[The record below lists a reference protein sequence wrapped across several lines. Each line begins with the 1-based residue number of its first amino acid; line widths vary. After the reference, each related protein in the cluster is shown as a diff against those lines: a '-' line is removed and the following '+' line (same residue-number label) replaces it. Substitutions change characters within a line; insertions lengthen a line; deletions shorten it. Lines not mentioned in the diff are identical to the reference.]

1 MDLPTQARLK
11 TLRDLLGHRLVE
23 LRADLRAAEQER
35 LVLEEAGDRGVD
47 DWKDE
52 AMRGQLSAL
61 SDKQVERDR
70 EEMREVE
77 AALHRLDTGTYG
89 DCDGCG
95 EPIPLERLLVQS
107 AATRCAECQA
117 RYEEKA

>member
-23 LRADLRAAEQER
+23 LRADVRAAEQER
-35 LVLEEAGDRGVD
+35 LVLEEAGDRGD
-47 DWKDE
+47 DDRRDD

-61 SDKQVERDR
+61 SDKQEERDR

-77 AALHRLDTGTYG
+77 AALHRLGTGTYG
-89 DCDGCG
+89 DCDSCG
-95 EPIPLERLLVQS
+95 EPIPVERLLVQS
-107 AATRCAECQA
+107 AATRCAACQA
-117 RYEEKA
+117 RHEAGA